1 MDLNQPVRQAGLCI
15 ECQTGVMGLRLLTYF
30 TWLDGELITV
40 QNFPAWVC
48 DVCGRR
54 EYDPQAVNWLN
65 ILLDPET
72 GRKNS
77 KTQKPST
84 STPIPPGA

>member
-1 MDLNQPVRQAGLCI
+1 MKHKQPIQEAGICV

-48 DVCGRR
+48 DICGRR
-54 EYDPQAVNWLN
+54 EYDSQAVSWLN
-65 ILLDPET
+65 TLLDPET
-72 GRKNS
+72 GRKRPGQR
-77 KTQKPST
+77 KRPPSRPDVFGT
-84 STPIPPGA
+84 